1 MQENI
6 NITIGNRIKQLRKVE
21 NLSQEALANLA
32 EVERAYMNG
41 VETGKRNVSVKLLSK
56 IIQALNT
63 DFATFFNDKEFK
75 KL

>member
-41 VETGKRNVSVKLLSK
+41 VETGKRNVSVKLLNK
-56 IIQALNT
+56 IIKALNT
-63 DFATFFNDKEFK
+63 DFATFFNDEIFK
-75 KL
+75 K

>member
-63 DFATFFNDKEFK
+63 DFTEFFNDEIFK
-75 KL
+75 K